1 VFRQLG
7 IKSNTILS
15 KGMHIAFCVV
25 GTFLPVSDHEGVS
38 LTGVFL
44 SNVISVE
51 IFLAEYRLLADPEKY
66 VWCL

>member
-1 VFRQLG
+1 
-7 IKSNTILS
+7 
-15 KGMHIAFCVV
+15 MHIAFCVV